1 MIVDF
6 YMIKGCEYELYQG
19 RHVIFAPA
27 ATEENLLYTY
37 RFFRTDD
44 GRACHF
50 LTQDEYYHV
59 MNNMSSGRAVFGS
72 GSFIPIQSGFGEP
85 IPPQEKDV
93 NTLCYIS
100 LILLLCSFFV
110 TPIVRE
116 PGFSTLFFITSFVL
130 AIVARCKNSKS
141 TFALVLVIVH
151 CVLLALAVIGII
163 MLLIACGKII
173 DSCSEQ
179 CAIITA
185 VRLSSL

>member
-6 YMIKGCEYELYQG
+6 YRIPNCKYELYQG
-19 RHVIFAPA
+19 RHVIFAPEDTA
-27 ATEENLLYTY
+27 EDLLYTY

-72 GSFIPIQSGFGEP
+72 GNFMPMQSVSGEP
-85 IPPQEKDV
+85 IPTQEKDV

-100 LILLLCSFFV
+100 LILLVCSLFSIATAV
-110 TPIVRE
+110 AAGVSTPC
-116 PGFSTLFFITSFVL
+116 FIASFVL
-130 AIVARCKNSKS
+130 AIVARCKNTKS

-151 CVLLALAVIGII
+151 CVLLALSVIGII
-163 MLLIACGKII
+163 MLLIACGEII
-173 DSCSEQ
+173 DSCNY
-179 CAIITA
+179 
-185 VRLSSL
+185 